1 MNYESDFDKMR
12 KDISRLE
19 NQIIPQ
25 RLQSQETS
33 LKAQQDKAI
42 HDLDHSFKL
51 RLDSRIREEVKNQME
66 YAKAE
71 HKKQLQQLQFDYD
84 QKLEK
89 LRDDFTSLS

>member
-42 HDLDHSFKL
+42 QDLDHSL
-51 RLDSRIREEVKNQME
+51 RLMLDSRIREEVKNQME

-71 HKKQLQQLQFDYD
+71 HEKQLQQLQFDYD

-89 LRDDFTSLS
+89 LRDDSASLS